1 MQSNKL
7 QEPTDI
13 RSRLDHD
20 KFCFIP
26 GGKMFDRLTC
36 SLSSWADF
44 VQSWNDLPQD
54 QFMADGGKYRYRR
67 HANYT
72 ISANGKLVR
81 NSHRPHF
88 QSDEFNRLNGGIE
101 RWFASMT
108 STIAD
113 GAVMHSFISVASNAF
128 GLDRANRWLIEA
140 HQFRIV
146 ATSAAGKPTPEGLH
160 RDGVDFVLISLI
172 GRDNVLGGITRVETT
187 RKSNEPYTIELLKPC
202 DSLLLV
208 DRYVKHEVSA
218 IQLEDMRRQGHRDV
232 LVLTFAKQS
241 SV

>member
-26 GGKMFDRLTC
+26 GDEVFDRLTC
-36 SLSSWADF
+36 SLSSWAHF
-44 VQSWNDLPQD
+44 VKSWDDLPQD

-72 ISANGKLVR
+72 ISAGGELACND
-81 NSHRPHF
+81 HRPHF

-101 RWFASMT
+101 RWFAPMT
-108 STIAD
+108 SAIAD
-113 GAVMHSFISVASNAF
+113 GAVMRSFISVAGSTF
-128 GLDRANRWLIEA
+128 GLDRANCWLIEA
-140 HQFRIV
+140 HQFRII

-172 GRDNVLGGITRVETT
+172 GRDNILARIM
-187 RKSNEPYTIELLKPC
+187 
-202 DSLLLV
+202 
-208 DRYVKHEVSA
+208 H
-218 IQLEDMRRQGHRDV
+218 QG
-232 LVLTFAKQS
+232 
-241 SV
+241 

>member
-1 MQSNKL
+1 MKSNEL

-26 GGKMFDRLTC
+26 GDKVFDRLTC
-36 SLSSWADF
+36 SSSSWAHF
-44 VQSWNDLPQD
+44 VKSWDDLPQD

-72 ISANGKLVR
+72 ISADGELAR
-81 NSHRPHF
+81 NDHRPHF
-88 QSDEFNRLNGGIE
+88 QSDGFNRLNGGIE
-101 RWFASMT
+101 RWFAPMT
-108 STIAD
+108 SAIAD
-113 GAVMHSFISVASNAF
+113 GAVMRSFIAVAGSIF
-128 GLDRANRWLIEA
+128 GLDRANCWLIEA

-146 ATSAAGKPTPEGLH
+146 ATSTAGKPTPEGLH

-172 GRDNVLGGITRVETT
+172 GRDNILGGITRVETT
-187 RKSNEPYTIELLKPC
+187 TERYTIELLKPC

-208 DRYVKHEVSA
+208 DRDVKHDVST
-218 IQLEDMRRQGHRDV
+218 IHLEDRRRQGHRDA
-232 LVLTFAKQS
+232 LVLTFAKQP